1 MEPAPTSPPA
11 VGPAVVAPSAEGGPS
26 ASMVQQPAQHPADA
40 LADAASPPASAPP
53 VAVNETPSAAA
64 TPQQPP
70 TPHKGP
76 VNGAGPSQR
85 GGSVSPCVTD
95 AAARL
100 SLQSPQSP
108 SSRVRRDA
116 MPGHH
121 ARCARTACILLFH
134 VAQVNKWRRS
144 TRVSWIDVKILLQI
158 AARGKRCL
166 APEQQQQHQQR
177 AAAPATARRAAL

>member
-1 MEPAPTSPPA
+1 MCGNAPDSIGHMAGSLQRRAAQPGNTCDRESHALCTLLQHAITRSHPQPEELMDVEPAPTSTPA
-11 VGPAVVAPSAEGGPS
+11 VGPAAISPSAGVGSS

-53 VAVNETPSAAA
+53 AAVNETPSAAA
-64 TPQQPP
+64 TPQQPS

-100 SLQSPQSP
+100 SLQSPSSKVCGDAVLP
-108 SSRVRRDA
+108 S
-116 MPGHH
+116 HH
-121 ARCARTACILLFH
+121 LAAHIVLL
-134 VAQVNKWRRS
+134 
-144 TRVSWIDVKILLQI
+144 
-158 AARGKRCL
+158 
-166 APEQQQQHQQR
+166 
-177 AAAPATARRAAL
+177 